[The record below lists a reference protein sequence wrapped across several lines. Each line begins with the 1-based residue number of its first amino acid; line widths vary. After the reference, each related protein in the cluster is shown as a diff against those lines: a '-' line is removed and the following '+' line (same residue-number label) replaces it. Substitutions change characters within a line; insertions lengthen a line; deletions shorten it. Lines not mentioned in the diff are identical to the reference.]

1 MVNIN
6 TTYQAFSEVYDII
19 NHMEY
24 NLYNKIPKQF
34 IEMLERTRDKNYKFK
49 IDYSKNIN
57 NQELLHET
65 RVILSIIYRDY
76 LCTIE
81 QKEKL
86 KEKDKEE
93 LKKEEELLR
102 EKYNPDNLFIK
113 KEDFKEEN
121 NVIKQE
127 ETALVVVA
135 EKWYEKI
142 FRFIKNIFKK

>member
-57 NQELLHET
+57 NQNISKGAKG
-65 RVILSIIYRDY
+65 ILALIYRDFI
-76 LCTIE
+76 CS
-81 QKEKL
+81 KEK
-86 KEKDKEE
+86 KQE
-93 LKKEEELLR
+93 L
-102 EKYNPDNLFIK
+102 IK
-113 KEDFKEEN
+113 K
-121 NVIKQE
+121 V
-127 ETALVVVA
+127 
-135 EKWYEKI
+135 
-142 FRFIKNIFKK
+142 